1 MTIYVQEQ
9 EMISR
14 LSDSLKR
21 AASRAKE
28 ITEAEETKKAEI
40 FIDFIDNIKIA
51 AGSSHQ
57 LAHAQENPYWLNIR
71 DKLEA
76 VIELGGN
83 TIEFGEHENT
93 LWMTIRTALLGMHEQ
108 ANKLFLKKAMSR
120 QDVII
125 NLDSRLKALPSE

>member
-57 LAHAQENPYWLNIR
+57 LAHAQENPYWLPSR
-71 DKLEA
+71 PYWGYGLPYSAKHLV
-76 VIELGGN
+76 VIN
-83 TIEFGEHENT
+83 
-93 LWMTIRTALLGMHEQ
+93 R
-108 ANKLFLKKAMSR
+108 S
-120 QDVII
+120 V
-125 NLDSRLKALPSE
+125 